1 MALICHQEKRSE
13 QSLRDLTLPQ
23 SMLSLVGSPER
34 LRFLNSNH
42 CCGPS
47 RAVFMELPN
56 PLALSLY
63 GTYQQRE
70 LANRFLR
77 LPGIALLGSSLL
89 RPVYVCPGKQRTH
102 LSLSLL
108 PFELQPGGLPAGVH
122 LSAVVS
128 APFPCTGPPPLCSS
142 RSSSGDIS
150 STEDFPFRL
159 FDPTE
164 WDQSLSV
171 PLQRHSTFYSMVRLR
186 EHLPSLPGEPRELLE
201 L

>member
-42 CCGPS
+42 CCGPG

-56 PLALSLY
+56 PLALSLC
-63 GTYQQRE
+63 GTYQQRK

-77 LPGIALLGSSLL
+77 LPGIPCWALPCCGLC
-89 RPVYVCPGKQRTH
+89 VCPGKHRTH

-128 APFPCTGPPPLCSS
+128 APFPCTGPPPLCPS
-142 RSSSGDIS
+142 RSSSGDIF
-150 STEDFPFRL
+150 STKDFPFRL

-164 WDQSLSV
+164 WDPVFICTPSKAQHF
-171 PLQRHSTFYSMVRLR
+171 LQHGAFKRTSS
-186 EHLPSLPGEPRELLE
+186 LPSWRASRAS
-201 L
+201 